1 MTPEGQPDCACY
13 TPEWVNGADTA
24 NCKRDAS
31 LRHPVGVR
39 PNQDQSET
47 VKERAHQNKWIILAL
62 VIVGAF
68 MTTLD
73 ASIVNISLPSIAR
86 AFHTPFGSA
95 VEWVI
100 IAYLVVIAATLLLFG
115 RLSDISG
122 RKPIWLTGLVVFA
135 LGSVLCG
142 AAPSLTLL
150 IAARSFQGLGGA
162 LLLAPGVAIIADT
175 FPAAERGLAFGLSA
189 VAVSLGTSVGPIL
202 GGLITEH
209 VSWRWIFY
217 LNVPFGVLC
226 LIGTL
231 RVFDNP
237 DRRDRQHLDLAGAV
251 LFAIGF
257 ATLTLGLSF
266 GQQWGWTSARVL
278 SCVGS
283 SIVALSAAV
292 LVERSVRTPLIN
304 LAQLRNRVFA
314 SSLLSMMAAMLAL
327 FAVSFMLPFYCEQL
341 RGFSTATSG
350 LLLTP
355 LPLAI
360 AVAAPVSGA
369 LADRIGSRWLA
380 SAGLAI
386 ACLGLLLLARLDA
399 HASVWSI
406 GWRLGV
412 TGLGQGIFQSPNTR
426 ALMNAAPAGEQGESS
441 GLLAT
446 ARVVG
451 QTLSVAIAGAI
462 FASSGGAMAGQ
473 RLANSVASASLSS
486 AEIGT
491 LQHLFLRSF
500 HAALAVC
507 AIFAAFGIV
516 TALVRGSERPTAR
529 ETERGLAVRE

>member
-1 MTPEGQPDCACY
+1 MKPQSQPHRACLTSAGETCAA
-13 TPEWVNGADTA
+13 PVKF
-24 NCKRDAS
+24 KRHAL
-31 LRHPVGVR
+31 LRPGVVVR
-39 PNQDQSET
+39 PDKPHSET
-47 VKERAHQNKWIILAL
+47 AAEQAYQHKWSILAL
-62 VIVGAF
+62 VIVGTF

-115 RLSDISG
+115 RWSDISG
-122 RKPIWLTGLVVFA
+122 RKPIWLTGLVVFT
-135 LGSVLCG
+135 LGSALCG

-189 VAVSLGTSVGPIL
+189 VAVALGTSMGPIL

-231 RVFDNP
+231 WVLDNP
-237 DRRDRQHLDLAGAV
+237 ERRERQHLDLAGAV
-251 LFAIGF
+251 LFAVGF
-257 ATLTLGLSF
+257 AALTLGLSF

-278 SCVGS
+278 SCLGS
-283 SIVALSAAV
+283 GFVTLSAAV
-292 LVERSVRTPLIN
+292 LVERSVHTPLIN

-341 RGFSTATSG
+341 RGFSAAQSG
-350 LLLTP
+350 ILLTP

-360 AVAAPVSGA
+360 AAVAPVSGA
-369 LADRIGSRWLA
+369 LADRVGSRWLA

-399 HASVWSI
+399 HTSVWSI
-406 GWRLGV
+406 GWRLGI

-441 GLLAT
+441 ALLAT
-446 ARVVG
+446 GRVVG

-462 FASSGGAMAGQ
+462 FAGAGGAMAGQ
-473 RLANSVASASLSS
+473 RLASSVPSASLSS
-486 AEIGT
+486 AEIST

-500 HAALAVC
+500 RAALAVC
-507 AIFAAFGIV
+507 AVFAALGIV
-516 TALVRGSERPTAR
+516 TALVRGSERPTAQ
-529 ETERGLAVRE
+529 ETERG

>member
-1 MTPEGQPDCACY
+1 MKPQGQPNRACPISAAETCADLARF
-13 TPEWVNGADTA
+13 E
-24 NCKRDAS
+24 RDIC
-31 LRHPVGVR
+31 LRPGVVVR
-39 PNQDQSET
+39 PGQQQPET
-47 VKERAHQNKWIILAL
+47 AEERAPQNKWLILAL
-62 VIVGAF
+62 VIVGTF

-86 AFHTPFGSA
+86 AFHSPFGSA

-100 IAYLVVIAATLLLFG
+100 IAYLLVLAATLLPFG

-122 RKPIWLTGLVVFA
+122 RKPIWLTGLVVFT
-135 LGSVLCG
+135 LGSALCG

-237 DRRDRQHLDLAGAV
+237 DRRDRQHLDLAGAG
-251 LFAIGF
+251 LFALGF

-283 SIVALSAAV
+283 GFVALSAAV
-292 LVERSVRTPLIN
+292 LVERRVPTPLIN
-304 LAQLRNRVFA
+304 LAQLHNRVFA
-314 SSLLSMMAAMLAL
+314 SALLSMMAAMLAL

-406 GWRLGV
+406 GWRLGI

-446 ARVVG
+446 GRVVG

-473 RLANSVASASLSS
+473 MLANSVPSALLSS
-486 AEIGT
+486 AEIST

-500 HAALAVC
+500 RAALTVC
-507 AIFAAFGIV
+507 AVFAALGIV

>member
-1 MTPEGQPDCACY
+1 MTPEGQPDCVCH

-47 VKERAHQNKWIILAL
+47 AKERAHQNKWIILAL

-122 RKPIWLTGLVVFA
+122 RKPIWLSGLVVFT

-175 FPAAERGLAFGLSA
+175 FPAAERGFAFGLSA
-189 VAVSLGTSVGPIL
+189 VAVALGTSVGPIL

-237 DRRDRQHLDLAGAV
+237 GRRDRQHLDLAGAV

-292 LVERSVRTPLIN
+292 LVERSIRTPLIN

-314 SSLLSMMAAMLAL
+314 SALLSMMAAMLAL
-327 FAVSFMLPFYCEQL
+327 FAVSFMLPFYFEQL

-350 LLLTP
+350 ILLTP

-406 GWRLGV
+406 GWRLGI

-446 ARVVG
+446 GRVVG

-473 RLANSVASASLSS
+473 MLANSVPSASLSS
-486 AEIGT
+486 AEIST

-500 HAALAVC
+500 RAALAVC
-507 AIFAAFGIV
+507 AAFAALGIV
-516 TALVRGSERPTAR
+516 TALVRGRERPTAR
-529 ETERGLAVRE
+529 ETARGLAMPE